1 MITIDRNTRI
11 ATLLRQHAGALD
23 AIVSISPKFEKL
35 RNPLLRKLMAGRT
48 SLSMAARVGGC
59 SEDDFFRAL
68 EPLGFCVSRSADTA
82 TRDQQPLPKELENL
96 QPDQVVDLDVRPIL
110 AAGEDPLAIIM
121 KAVQQTLPNKI
132 LRIINSFE
140 PTPLI
145 LLLQRKGFKVYV
157 NKYQEE
163 CFHTWVYASILPLNQ
178 PASDDNEVIQG
189 NWDEL
194 QRRFDGRMTEVDVRG
209 LVAPHPMITILQ
221 ILEELPLNNALFVFH
236 KRLPMYLL
244 PEFKERGFVLSY
256 KDNGEGDV
264 RLLIYKKSY
273 AAGQH

>member
-23 AIVSISPKFEKL
+23 AIVGISPKFEKL

-68 EPLGFCVSRSADTA
+68 EPLGFCVSRSVNAGA
-82 TRDQQPLPKELENL
+82 VDQQPFPKALENL
-96 QPDQVVDLDVRPIL
+96 QTDQVVDLDVRPVL
-110 AAGEDPLAIIM
+110 AAGEDPLALIM
-121 KAVQQTLPNKI
+121 KEVHQALPKRV

-145 LLLQRKGFKVYV
+145 ILLQRKGFKVYV
-157 NKYQEE
+157 NKYHEA
-163 CFHTWVYASILPLNQ
+163 CFHTWVYANTLPVEK
-178 PASDDNEVIQG
+178 PASEENDVLQG
-189 NWDEL
+189 NWDDL
-194 QRRFDGRMTEVDVRG
+194 QNRFNGRMTEVDVRG

-221 ILEELPLNNALFVFH
+221 ILDDLPLNNALFVFH
-236 KRLPMYLL
+236 KRLPLYLL
-244 PEFKERGFVLSY
+244 PELKERGFVLSY
-256 KDNGEGDV
+256 KDYGEGDI
-264 RLLIYKKSY
+264 RLLIYKKSH
-273 AAGQH
+273 ASERH